1 VTSQRRAID
10 VRGVLQAG
18 GRGERIGADE
28 RSGPKPLF
36 KVSGT
41 PMVERLL
48 RQFVAAGIRS
58 VTVITG
64 WMGDR
69 VEAHLRSLDD
79 LPGDLAIDFIRE
91 SHPRGN
97 LGALADLPREPRP
110 VLMSFADLVTELDFA
125 ELVAVHEEGGA
136 RITLASHYESYRVR
150 LGELQSEGRRV
161 VAYREKP
168 EKRFLICSGIGV
180 FERPVL
186 DLLPSDRPAGIA
198 DLVTAALDGGH
209 EVIHWSHGA
218 LWMDVNS
225 PEELEEAHRELTA
238 RRPQR
243 GRS

>member
-1 VTSQRRAID
+1 VTDHRKQID

-18 GRGERIGADE
+18 GRGGRIGADE
-28 RSGPKPLF
+28 RTGPKPLF
-36 KVSGT
+36 SVDGT

-48 RQFVAAGIRS
+48 RQLVAAGIRD
-58 VTVITG
+58 VTVIAG

-91 SHPRGN
+91 SEPRGN
-97 LGALADLPREPRP
+97 MGALADLPRESRP
-110 VLMSFADLVTELDFA
+110 VLMAFGDLVTDLDFA
-125 ELVAVHEEGGA
+125 ELVAVHEKGGA
-136 RITLASHYESYRVR
+136 RTTLASHYESHRVR
-150 LGELQSEGRRV
+150 LGELQTEGRRV
-161 VAYREKP
+161 VGYREKP

-209 EVIHWSHGA
+209 DVIHWNHGA
-218 LWMDVNS
+218 FWMDVNS
-225 PEELEEAHRELTA
+225 RDELEEAGRELAA
-238 RRPQR
+238 RRLQR
-243 GRS
+243 GT